1 MNEIDFYHKPHYI
14 KSFVNNLKH
23 HQTTAEKILREY
35 LKAKKFYGLKF
46 HRQKPLFV
54 YREQS
59 WVDRF
64 FIADFYHHPSKLII
78 EIDGCVHNQKDI
90 KAYDKLRTYLLK
102 EHGYKIIRFTNN
114 MVESDILCV
123 LKKIYAFTLT
133 PSLPTADMPYPSSGI
148 TPSLSLPLPPCGTGA
163 IEEGGHSPFV
173 SEGVRGSN
181 I

>member
-1 MNEIDFYHKPHYI
+1 M
-14 KSFVNNLKH
+14 
-23 HQTTAEKILREY
+23 
-35 LKAKKFYGLKF
+35 
-46 HRQKPLFV
+46 
-54 YREQS
+54 
-59 WVDRF
+59 DRF

-78 EIDGCVHNQKDI
+78 EIDGCVHNQKNI

-133 PSLPTADMPYPSSGI
+133 PSLT
-148 TPSLSLPLPPCGTGA
+148 LPLPPCGTGA

-173 SEGVRGSN
+173 SEGGRGSN